1 MKAIIKRNL
10 KNYLKNPIFWTGLIV
25 VLISMYQT
33 LAPYLSI
40 HYVKPDETFRKVKM
54 ASDGDVM
61 EGCIPA
67 TPDKERELW
76 EKEIVKILQDT
87 ENGFGMSEAEAEAVI
102 SEMKQME
109 ITEACQYLKTEYH
122 FNGANYVYEDV
133 SWYQGSPEEVNR
145 YIRENL
151 EKHPFS
157 YYFGRK
163 FTDFAS
169 LHMAFFAT
177 VLLAFLFFQ
186 DMRKNI
192 VFIILCYATA
202 VKSGFAMNIL
212 DFVQNSILYVLPNI
226 LMICCVYAVTALLFK
241 NPLPAV
247 PALVLY
253 IIYSN
258 MLTWDSKGQCHAR
271 PFSIMVRFPGNFF
284 ETELPHQVY
293 LNQLL
298 LVAASILLMFIAV
311 WMWKRRR
318 VH

>member
-10 KNYLKNPIFWTGLIV
+10 KNYLKNPIFWIGLIV

-87 ENGFGMSEAEAEAVI
+87 ENGFGMSEVEAEAVI
-102 SEMKQME
+102 SEMKQMK

-151 EKHPFS
+151 DKHPFS
-157 YYFGRK
+157 
-163 FTDFAS
+163 
-169 LHMAFFAT
+169 
-177 VLLAFLFFQ
+177 
-186 DMRKNI
+186 
-192 VFIILCYATA
+192 
-202 VKSGFAMNIL
+202 
-212 DFVQNSILYVLPNI
+212 
-226 LMICCVYAVTALLFK
+226 
-241 NPLPAV
+241 
-247 PALVLY
+247 
-253 IIYSN
+253 
-258 MLTWDSKGQCHAR
+258 
-271 PFSIMVRFPGNFF
+271 
-284 ETELPHQVY
+284 
-293 LNQLL
+293 
-298 LVAASILLMFIAV
+298 
-311 WMWKRRR
+311 
-318 VH
+318 

>member
-109 ITEACQYLKTEYH
+109 DYGGVSVSENGIH

-133 SWYQGSPEEVNR
+133 SWYQGSRRKSIGISEKILRNIHSPIISE
-145 YIRENL
+145 ENL
-151 EKHPFS
+151 QILQACIWHSLQRFCWRFYFS
-157 YYFGRK
+157 R
-163 FTDFAS
+163 
-169 LHMAFFAT
+169 
-177 VLLAFLFFQ
+177 
-186 DMRKNI
+186 I
-192 VFIILCYATA
+192 
-202 VKSGFAMNIL
+202 
-212 DFVQNSILYVLPNI
+212 
-226 LMICCVYAVTALLFK
+226 
-241 NPLPAV
+241 
-247 PALVLY
+247 
-253 IIYSN
+253 
-258 MLTWDSKGQCHAR
+258 
-271 PFSIMVRFPGNFF
+271 
-284 ETELPHQVY
+284 
-293 LNQLL
+293 
-298 LVAASILLMFIAV
+298 
-311 WMWKRRR
+311 
-318 VH
+318 